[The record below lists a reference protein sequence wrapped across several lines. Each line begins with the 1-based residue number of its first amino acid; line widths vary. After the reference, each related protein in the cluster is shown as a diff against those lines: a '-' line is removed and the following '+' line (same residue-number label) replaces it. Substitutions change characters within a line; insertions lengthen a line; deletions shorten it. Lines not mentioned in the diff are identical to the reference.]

1 MCLDRTTDTFLLA
14 SLAQE
19 QEAVVRKPHVPRIVQ
34 RPNGAWVVECQQCA
48 EDRSSSVPI
57 GIGIPLPDKVTA
69 ERLAENHRGPRIVV
83 R

>member
-19 QEAVVRKPHVPRIVQ
+19 QEAVVRKPHIPRIVQ
-34 RPNGAWVVECQQCA
+34 RPNGGWVVECRQCS
-48 EDRSSSVPI
+48 EDRSSSMPI
-57 GIGIPLPDKVTA
+57 GIGILLPDKVTA
-69 ERLAENHRGPRIVV
+69 ERLAENHGGPRIVV

>member
-1 MCLDRTTDTFLLA
+1 
-14 SLAQE
+14 
-19 QEAVVRKPHVPRIVQ
+19 VRKPHVPRIVQ
-34 RPNGAWVVECQQCA
+34 RPNGGWIVECRQCS
-48 EDRSSSVPI
+48 EDRSSSMPI

>member
-1 MCLDRTTDTFLLA
+1 
-14 SLAQE
+14 LAQE
-19 QEAVVRKPHVPRIVQ
+19 QEAVVRKPHVPGIVQ
-34 RPNGAWVVECQQCA
+34 RPNGGWVVECRQCT
-48 EDRSSSVPI
+48 EDRSSSMPI